1 MNRESDGA
9 ALMKRI
15 SEQRSVLT
23 PRGRI
28 LADFILQNPRKVV
41 FMRTKQLASVC
52 QTSESTVVRFVSQ
65 LGYQSYSDFIQA
77 LRDYVDTELTLLD
90 RVELSSAVEPGK
102 ERFRRVVFE
111 EVDNLKQLYE
121 NLDMDTAAKVVECME
136 KSPRI
141 FIVGSRLSYTLAYY
155 MGWSISKV
163 RPNIEILKGSD
174 STTIDWLTI
183 APADSLVV
191 IVATSRYPNEL
202 IRVAKVVRRLGQ
214 KLIVIA
220 DSPICP
226 LIQFAHLSLIAPS
239 RFIPVFGSPS
249 TLSCLINYLTF
260 ELASRD
266 GTRVRFHQEKIERSY
281 RENDILFNLEKTDEL
296 DSPT

>member
-1 MNRESDGA
+1 MTRESDGA

-15 SEQRSVLT
+15 SEQRSILT

-121 NLDMDTAAKVVECME
+121 NLDMETASKVVDCME
-136 KSPRI
+136 SSQRI
-141 FIVGSRLSYTLAYY
+141 YIVGFPSVLHARLLYGVVHQQGPPRTSRS
-155 MGWSISKV
+155 SKGAT
-163 RPNIEILKGSD
+163 PPP
-174 STTIDWLTI
+174 STWLTI

-191 IVATSRYPNEL
+191 VVATSRYPNEL
-202 IRVAKVVRRLGQ
+202 IRIAKVVRRLGA
-214 KLIVIA
+214 KN
-220 DSPICP
+220 S
-226 LIQFAHLSLIAPS
+226 S
-239 RFIPVFGSPS
+239 
-249 TLSCLINYLTF
+249 
-260 ELASRD
+260 
-266 GTRVRFHQEKIERSY
+266 
-281 RENDILFNLEKTDEL
+281 
-296 DSPT
+296 